1 MNAQYTKP
9 SDQQHR
15 IQVQSNI
22 IYCMWMCN
30 KAWSGADAPFEVKT
44 SLVGEGAEIKI
55 RLMND
60 SGKTLDKKSDKIFAN
75 RYRGS
80 IPIPSKVGAYGDTP
94 LLYLEIELPKHNLD
108 VESDRVPA
116 GPIIQARSMQW
127 SRKDAKQGD
136 VVKMQAQFI
145 DLPDKTQAEVTIYEY
160 DPDNNHDPVI
170 TIPTEI
176 NGNKMEVAWEF
187 KYGRDVGQIPTQN
200 ELKPYNRNYRAPEF
214 FFVINIDETKIGVK
228 QESGLLKFS
237 DTYDLKIVD
246 SYNVPVADREMILHL
261 ADGTEKNVETDA
273 NGVVHLDGVVPG
285 KIFHELKQTGQK
297 K

>member
-1 MNAQYTKP
+1 MNAQYSKP
-9 SDQQHR
+9 SDQSHR

-22 IYCMWMCN
+22 IYAMWMCN
-30 KAWSGADAPFEVKT
+30 KAWAETDAPFEVKT
-44 SLVGEGAEIKI
+44 SLVGKGAEIKI

-75 RYRGS
+75 KYRGTVAV
-80 IPIPSKVGAYGDTP
+80 PSNVKLGDQ
-94 LLYLEIELPKHNLD
+94 LYLEIELPKHNLD
-108 VESDRVPA
+108 TESDRVPA

-127 SRKDAKQGD
+127 SRKEAKPGD
-136 VVKMQAQFI
+136 TVKMQAQFI

-176 NGNKMEVAWEF
+176 SGDKLEVAWEF
-187 KYGRDVGQIPTQN
+187 TFNRDVGQIPTRN

-228 QESGLLKFS
+228 QESGLLLFKDKVDFVLKDS
-237 DTYDLKIVD
+237 DGQPIPDTDCVITG
-246 SYNVPVADREMILHL
+246 P
-261 ADGTEKNVETDA
+261 DGKEVKAKSDKDGKVLVKDFPPGSIQVRPEK
-273 NGVVHLDGVVPG
+273 
-285 KIFHELKQTGQK
+285 K
-297 K
+297 KDK

>member
-1 MNAQYTKP
+1 
-9 SDQQHR
+9 
-15 IQVQSNI
+15 VQSNI
-22 IYCMWMCN
+22 IYALWMCN
-30 KAWSGADAPFEVKT
+30 KAWAGNDAPFEVKT

-75 RYRGS
+75 RYRGTVAV
-80 IPIPSKVGAYGDTP
+80 PSNIKLGDQ
-94 LLYLEIELPKHNLD
+94 LYLEIELPKHNLD
-108 VESDRVPA
+108 MESDRVPA

-127 SRKDAKQGD
+127 SRKEAKQGD
-136 VVKMQAQFI
+136 TVKMQAQFI

-176 NGNKMEVAWEF
+176 NGDKMEVAWEF
-187 KYGRDVGQIPTQN
+187 TFNRDVGQIPTQN

-246 SYNVPVADREMILHL
+246 SYNVPVVDREMILHL
-261 ADGTEKNVETDA
+261 ADGTEKNVKTDA
-273 NGVVHLDGVVPG
+273 NGTVHLDAVVPG
-285 KIFHELKQTGQK
+285 KIFHELKQTEQK